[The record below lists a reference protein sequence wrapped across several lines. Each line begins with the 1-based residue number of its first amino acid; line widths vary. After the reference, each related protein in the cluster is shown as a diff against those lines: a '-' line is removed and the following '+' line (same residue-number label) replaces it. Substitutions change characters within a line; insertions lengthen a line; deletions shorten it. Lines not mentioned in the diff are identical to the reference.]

1 MAVPVDAEESLA
13 AKFAALFPHLDERQ
27 RRLVMGAEARALG
40 HGGIKVVARAAD
52 VSAVTVSRGVAELE
66 GGGEPLGR
74 ARRPGGGRK
83 RVAEADPGL
92 VPALLALV
100 DPESRGDPQSPLR
113 WTTKSTRNLAE
124 ELTAAGHEVSAPTVA
139 TLLKQESFSLQANA
153 KTLEGRQHADR
164 DAQFRYINGQARDHM
179 DAGEPVISVDA
190 KKKENV
196 GPFRNGGAEWRPMGE
211 PEKVNVHDFIDKE
224 LGKVTPY
231 GVFDIAGNA
240 GWVSVGTD
248 HDTAAFAVATIRTWW
263 DRLGGLPRCAAAA
276 DHRRRRRVQR
286 VPDPAVEDRA
296 GQARRG
302 DRPQDHR
309 LPPAARHG
317 PAPPSGTK
325 SSTGCSPRSP

>member
-83 RVAEADPGL
+83 QVAEADPGL

-124 ELTAAGHEVSAPTVA
+124 ELTAAGHAVSAPTVA

-164 DAQFRYINGQARDHM
+164 DAQFRYINGQARDHI

-190 KKKENV
+190 KKKENI
-196 GPFRNGGAEWRPMGE
+196 GPFRNGGAEWRPRGE

-263 DRLGGLPRCAAAA
+263 DRAGRRPTPMRGGC
-276 DHRRRRRVQR
+276 
-286 VPDPAVEDRA
+286 
-296 GQARRG
+296 
-302 DRPQDHR
+302 
-309 LPPAARHG
+309 
-317 PAPPSGTK
+317 
-325 SSTGCSPRSP
+325 